1 MRESDAT
8 RRERPPLPRGSFA
21 PDDPLRA
28 DVTGLLARHLE
39 YAHAN
44 TAPEDV
50 FALDV
55 EGLKDAAITFFSYRD
70 EAGALLAVGALKHLD
85 AGHAEIK
92 SMHTAAEA
100 RRRGIGRAMLT
111 HLLDAA
117 RERGYA
123 RVSLETGSQPA
134 FAPARALYEQ
144 AGFEPCEA
152 FAGYRA
158 SPASAFMTIAVR

>member
-1 MRESDAT
+1 MPAGHFS
-8 RRERPPLPRGSFA
+8 

-28 DVTGLLARHLE
+28 DVTALLRRHLE

-55 EGLKDAAITFFSYRD
+55 ERLVDPAIAFFSFRD
-70 EAGALLAVGALKHLD
+70 GDGALLAVGALKHLD
-85 AGHAEIK
+85 PTHAEIK
-92 SMHTAAEA
+92 SMHTAQEA
-100 RRRGIGRAMLT
+100 RRRGIGRAMVA

-117 RERGYA
+117 RARGYS

-134 FAPARALYEQ
+134 FAPARALYEA

-152 FAGYRA
+152 FADYR
-158 SPASAFMTIAVR
+158 SSDASAFLTIALD